1 MIKVGSDLKFK
12 TGKLSFE
19 PLAVKED
26 PLKILMVAVEVTP
39 FSNVGGL
46 SRVVAHLSKAL
57 VNNGHDVRIMMPKF
71 DFIDEEKYPM
81 KTIKKGLKVPT
92 GDKKKPFLI
101 CNVKEFKTEDKVTV
115 YFLENMEFYEKRTR
129 PYGYSDDPVRW
140 ALLSRGSLEFL
151 QKYSKWIPD
160 IIHTHDWHTGVVA
173 DYLKKEYKDVEK
185 FENIATL
192 FTIHNVMY
200 QGWYLNEGISELEID
215 DGRTNV
221 ASFFSDRIL
230 KQNFMRRGIMY
241 SDAINTVSEGYA
253 REILTPKYGNGLEKL
268 LLEVRSKLFGVLNG
282 IDYEE
287 FNPSTDR
294 FIAVNYDSATLDLR
308 VQNKRALEKEFGLNK
323 SDGPII
329 GVVGRLEWQKGIDM
343 IVDVLPPLMREFE
356 EVRFVSVGGGDP
368 NFVKSFEAL
377 KKKYPKRVGIH
388 PMHNVTL
395 PRLIFAGADMI
406 LMPSRFEPCG
416 IVQMESMRY
425 GSIPVVR
432 GIGGLSDS
440 VVNYDPTTDVGTGFV
455 FDEFDSFAFFGQI
468 VRGIETFRRREVW
481 QDLVRR
487 AMSEDFSWQAS
498 ARKYASIYQKA
509 RFFHTEGPLSSAK
522 LAPEFDS

>member
-1 MIKVGSDLKFK
+1 MIKVGTNLKVK
-12 TGKLSFE
+12 
-19 PLAVKED
+19 VKELSLE
-26 PLKILMVAVEVTP
+26 PMAVNETSLKVLMVAVEVTP

-57 VNNGHDVRIMMPKF
+57 VKNGHDIRIIMPRF

-81 KTIKKGLKVPT
+81 KMIVKGLKVPT
-92 GDKKKPFLI
+92 RDKKKPNLI
-101 CNVKEFKTEDKVTV
+101 CNVREHKTKDGVII

-140 ALLSRGSLEFL
+140 ALLSKGSLEFL
-151 QKYSKWIPD
+151 LNNGKWIPD
-160 IIHTHDWHTGVVA
+160 IIHTHDWHTGIVA
-173 DYLKKEYKDVEK
+173 DYLKKEYRGIEK
-185 FENIATL
+185 FNDIATL

-221 ASFFSDRIL
+221 ASFFGKRIL
-230 KQNFMRRGIMY
+230 KQNFMRRGIIF
-241 SDAINTVSEGYA
+241 SDAINTVSDGYA
-253 REILTPKYGNGLEKL
+253 REILTPKYGNGLDKL

-294 FIAVNYDSATLDLR
+294 FIATNYDSATLDLR
-308 VQNKRALEKEFGLNK
+308 IQNKRVLEREFGLSESNA
-323 SDGPII
+323 PIL

-343 IVDVLPPLMREFE
+343 IVEILPPLLREFE

-368 NFVKSFEAL
+368 HFVRALEGL

-388 PMHNVTL
+388 PMHNITL
-395 PRLIFAGADMI
+395 PRLIFAGSDMI

-416 IVQMESMRY
+416 IVQMEAMRY
-425 GSIPVVR
+425 GCIPIVR
-432 GIGGLSDS
+432 GVGGLSDS
-440 VVNYDPTTDVGTGFV
+440 VDDYDPTTDSGTGFV
-455 FDEFDSFAFFGQI
+455 FEEFDNFAFFGQI
-468 VRGIETFRRREVW
+468 VRAIETYRRGDVW
-481 QDLVRR
+481 EDLVRR
-487 AMSEDFSWQAS
+487 AMNKDFSWGAS
-498 ARKYASIYQKA
+498 ARKYVSIYNKA
-509 RFFHTEGPLSSAK
+509 RFFHKEGPLSARK
-522 LAPEFDS
+522 LAPEFEE